1 MWIKIIVLSL
11 QQKIN
16 YSLLNNRIMITIR
29 DNSTGETF
37 TYHGANKETA
47 TSDSFCTLKPT
58 GRRFRQNWNA
68 VVEYYLE
75 GSTFTQCLL
84 RNNFEVIL

>member
-1 MWIKIIVLSL
+1 
-11 QQKIN
+11 
-16 YSLLNNRIMITIR
+16 MITIR

-68 VVEYYLE
+68 VVEYYIE
-75 GSTFTQCLL
+75 DPTFTQCLL

>member
-1 MWIKIIVLSL
+1 
-11 QQKIN
+11 
-16 YSLLNNRIMITIR
+16 MITIR

-47 TSDSFCTLKPT
+47 TRDSFCTLKPT
-58 GRRFRQNWNA
+58 GSRFRQNWNA

-75 GSTFTQCLL
+75 GPTFTQCLL